1 MPDNDILDRL
11 IHTSVR
17 TDDDV
22 IDLVTALVERPITR
36 QCWVL
41 FLDERAVPVSFVMPI
56 SDLPWQPDEHVEDLA
71 ALAADIVQQ
80 VAAAEVVLVWERPGE
95 SRLFPVDWEWV
106 DACACAFDEHGV
118 RIRAQV
124 AVHTG
129 GIAIVSLDDVDDVED
144 VNDLRDVD
152 EADDADDAD
161 DPDPG
166 ALALAS

>member
-1 MPDNDILDRL
+1 MPDTDMLDRL
-11 IHTSVR
+11 IHTAVR

-56 SDLPWQPDEHVEDLA
+56 SDLPWQPDEHVEDFA
-71 ALAADIVQQ
+71 ALTSDVVVQMAAT
-80 VAAAEVVLVWERPGE
+80 EVVLVWERPGE
-95 SRLFPVDWEWV
+95 SRLFPIDWEWV
-106 DACACAFDEHGV
+106 DACACAFAEHGV

-129 GIAIVSLDDVDDVED
+129 GVAIVSLDDLDDLDDVSE
-144 VNDLRDVD
+144 V
-152 EADDADDAD
+152 A
-161 DPDPG
+161 
-166 ALALAS
+166 